1 MEPGEKAREGGTACT
16 KRDDACGMMSVET
29 SAGAEVLKCDQ
40 ECTRAG
46 RVPCVWCSIQGDDLK
61 F

>member
-1 MEPGEKAREGGTACT
+1 MKAREGGTACN

-40 ECTRAG
+40 IAPVQAESLVCDARYRET
-46 RVPCVWCSIQGDDLK
+46 I
-61 F
+61 